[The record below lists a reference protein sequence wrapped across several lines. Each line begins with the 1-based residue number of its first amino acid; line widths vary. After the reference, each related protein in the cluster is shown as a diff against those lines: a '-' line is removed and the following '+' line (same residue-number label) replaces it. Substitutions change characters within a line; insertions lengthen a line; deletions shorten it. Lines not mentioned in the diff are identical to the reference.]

1 MVLRKA
7 AVVVVC
13 HRLGP
18 WRCLSAGSRGELRAA
33 TLLGMV
39 CREST
44 REWKAKAALGISA
57 FIFFPTPVPR
67 DPSSVAKLVFS
78 SGGYSTEAVPRACA
92 SIRAAGT
99 GAAA

>member
-1 MVLRKA
+1 M
-7 AVVVVC
+7 VVVC
-13 HRLGP
+13 PGSGP
-18 WRCLSAGSRGELRAA
+18 WHCLSAGTRGGLRAA

-39 CREST
+39 RREST
-44 REWKAKAALGISA
+44 RERKAEAALVISV

-67 DPSSVAKLVFS
+67 DPSSVAELVFS
-78 SGGYSTEAVPRACA
+78 SGGYSTEAVPRARA